1 MGMNRILLGI
11 FDEHKLTQEGISSL
25 LRGIEEVEIALMAN
39 TKSQLLECLKLTPP
53 HLLIINLH
61 EPNAPILNLI
71 TQITL
76 QHPRVKIL
84 IVSVLNS
91 EEVILK
97 TIKAGA
103 KGFLSKDTDKNE
115 LIEAIYSLR
124 SGYDYFS
131 KSITHLLLNKYIHK
145 LKADE
150 NADGI
155 NTLSSREIE
164 IMKLWGNSMTNKE
177 IADKLFL
184 SVRTVETH
192 KNHIMQKLNLKT
204 SVDLI
209 KFGIKNNIIEI

>member
-1 MGMNRILLGI
+1 MNKIVLGI

-25 LRGIEEVEIALMAN
+25 LRSIEEVEIALMAT
-39 TKSQLLECLKLTPP
+39 TKAQLLENLKLMLP
-53 HLLIINLH
+53 HLLLINLH
-61 EPNAPILNLI
+61 EPSAPILNLI

-76 QHPRVKIL
+76 QYPRVKIL
-84 IVSVLNS
+84 IISVLNS

-115 LIEAIYSLR
+115 LIEAIYTLR

-131 KSITHLLLNKYIHK
+131 KSITHILLNKYIHK
-145 LKADE
+145 LKTDE
-150 NADGI
+150 NAAGI
-155 NTLSSREIE
+155 NTLSLREIE

>member
-1 MGMNRILLGI
+1 MNKIVLGI
-11 FDEHKLTQEGISSL
+11 YDEHKLTQEGISSL
-25 LRGIEEVEIALMAN
+25 FRDIDEVEINVLAN
-39 TKSQLLECLKLTPP
+39 TKSQLMENLRLTPP

-61 EPNAPILNLI
+61 ELGSQILNLI
-71 TQITL
+71 TQISM
-76 QHPRVKIL
+76 QHPKVKIL
-84 IVSVLNS
+84 IVSVLDS

-103 KGFLSKDTDKNE
+103 KGFLSKDTDRNE
-115 LIEAIYSLR
+115 LIEAIYTLR

-131 KSITHLLLNKYIHK
+131 KSITHILLNKYIHK
-145 LKADE
+145 LKTDE
-150 NADGI
+150 NAEGI

-209 KFGIKNNIIEI
+209 KFGIKNNIIEV

>member
-1 MGMNRILLGI
+1 MNKIVLGL

-25 LRGIEEVEIALMAN
+25 LRGFEEVEIAVMAN
-39 TKSQLLECLKLTPP
+39 TKSQLLESLKLTPP

-61 EPNAPILNLI
+61 EPSAPVLNLI

-76 QHPRVKIL
+76 QHPKIKIL
-84 IVSVLNS
+84 IVSVLTS

-103 KGFLSKDTDKNE
+103 KGFLSRDTDKNE
-115 LIEAIYSLR
+115 LIEAIYTLR
-124 SGYDYFS
+124 SGYDYYS
-131 KSITHLLLNKYIHK
+131 KSITHILLNKYIHK
-145 LKADE
+145 LQTDE
-150 NADGI
+150 HAAGI

-209 KFGIKNNIIEI
+209 KFGIRNNIIEI

>member
-1 MGMNRILLGI
+1 MNKILLGI

-25 LRGIEEVEIALMAN
+25 LRSIGEVEIALVAN

-76 QHPRVKIL
+76 QHPRVRIL

-115 LIEAIYSLR
+115 LIEAIYTLR

-131 KSITHLLLNKYIHK
+131 KSITHILLNKYIHK
-145 LKADE
+145 LKTDE
-150 NADGI
+150 AAAGI

-204 SVDLI
+204 SVDMI

>member
-131 KSITHLLLNKYIHK
+131 KSITHILLNKYIHK